1 MGPRLGWYI
10 WDTMV
15 AGGRFIKCGTLLALV
30 P

>member
-1 MGPRLGWYI
+1 MEPGLGWYI

-15 AGGRFIKCGTLLALV
+15 AHGHFIKCGTLVVLV